1 MSTREGEKV
10 STVCVWGKTA
20 LSERGKTVP
29 GPSCPA
35 MQYEYGM

>member
-1 MSTREGEKV
+1 MIPCEGEKV
-10 STVCVWGKTA
+10 STGVYGVRRPCQNGAKR
-20 LSERGKTVP
+20 SR